1 MRNFCSYVAELEHQN
16 VLELSLEQQQRL
28 DGHLD
33 SELADLSKCFD
44 IDRYRIART
53 TFAGHARDLGP
64 VPLPNASVLPGNS
77 SSAPRY
83 AVTPR
88 YGAGSSLGSL
98 PCAG

>member
-1 MRNFCSYVAELEHQN
+1 MRGGPVAQLLQ
-16 VLELSLEQQQRL
+16 LPRRTR
-28 DGHLD
+28 
-33 SELADLSKCFD
+33 ASKCSGTLTRAAAKARWAPGQRARGPEQVLRYR
-44 IDRYRIART
+44 RYRIART

-88 YGAGSSLGSL
+88 YGAGSSLG
-98 PCAG
+98 